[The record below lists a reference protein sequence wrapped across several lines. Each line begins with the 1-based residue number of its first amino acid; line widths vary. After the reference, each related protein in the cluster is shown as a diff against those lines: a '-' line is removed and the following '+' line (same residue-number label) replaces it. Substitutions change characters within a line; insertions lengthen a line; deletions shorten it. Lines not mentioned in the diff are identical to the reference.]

1 MYSTHM
7 CILNIYIYIYVFLY
21 INIYIYIYIPHICI
35 PYTHIFP
42 YIYTHIYVYSI
53 YIHIYIYIYSIYI
66 YIIML
71 ACGAE
76 FSHVL
81 THPEKRPNVSLN
93 SCSCQTFKAFKLSF
107 KLSSPRSSTN
117 RIVVHICGSD
127 SKLSSFQSFQAF
139 KPPRYGTTI
148 LFVEAIPQI
157 GLRSIY
163 IYTCVYSTH
172 MYFIYTHIYICSI
185 YTHIYIY
192 KLYVYSIY
200 THIYIYIY
208 IYVATWARGRFEAWR
223 RGVLEVEKV
232 QAQEVSVL

>member
-1 MYSTHM
+1 
-7 CILNIYIYIYVFLY
+7 
-21 INIYIYIYIPHICI
+21 
-35 PYTHIFP
+35 
-42 YIYTHIYVYSI
+42 
-53 YIHIYIYIYSIYI
+53 
-66 YIIML
+66 ML

-117 RIVVHICGSD
+117 RIVVHICGRD
-127 SKLSSFQSFQAF
+127 SKLSSFQSFQSFQAF

-157 GLRSIY
+157 GLRTIY
-163 IYTCVYSTH
+163 IYICVY
-172 MYFIYTHIYICSI
+172 IPHICIS

-192 KLYVYSIY
+192 MYSP
-200 THIYIYIY
+200 
-208 IYVATWARGRFEAWR
+208 ARADDF
-223 RGVLEVEKV
+223 VLISG
-232 QAQEVSVL
+232 QLCSTIGA